1 MPPAIHTI
9 GHSTRELDAFLGLL
23 EAHGIRHLVD
33 VRTIPRSRRN
43 PQFNRESLP
52 ASLAERSIRYTHVA
66 GLGGRRHAKGDSMNT
81 GWRNE
86 SFRAYADHMQTDEF
100 RQALDGLVELAR
112 REPVAIMCAE
122 AVPWRCHRSLV
133 SDALT
138 ARGVPVLHILSVG
151 RAEPHAMTRF
161 ARVDGDRV
169 TYPAEATLDLPF
181 AREG

>member
-1 MPPAIHTI
+1 MPDAIHTI
-9 GHSTRELDAFLGLL
+9 GHATRELDAFVALL
-23 EAHGIRHLVD
+23 RAHGIRHLVD

-52 ASLAERSIRYTHVA
+52 AGLAARGLRYTHRA
-66 GLGGRRHAKGDSMNT
+66 GLGGRRHAKRDSINT

-100 RQALDGLVELAR
+100 RQALDALVDLAR
-112 REPVAIMCAE
+112 QEPVAIMCAE

-138 ARGVPVLHILSVG
+138 ARGVPVFHILSPH
-151 RAEPHAMTRF
+151 RAQAHTMTSF

-169 TYPAEATLDLPF
+169 TYPAEGLDLPF
-181 AREG
+181 GTDP